1 MNKKLI
7 PFLLLPLFL
16 IIIQACDESPQEEMM
31 DEKYT
36 FLIGAYT
43 DDESQGIGLLTFDP
57 ENNLLQASTIA
68 AGVINPSFVITNKAQ
83 TLAFAVEETD
93 GENGGKVKSFSL
105 DRQTNTL
112 QLLDTENTFGAHP
125 CYLSLDPNEEFLVV
139 GNYSGGNFSAYKI
152 EDGKLRHIQT
162 YQHEGQSINL
172 SRQES
177 AHVHSVVFHPSGKY
191 LLVGDLGTDKIHVY
205 DFNPT
210 FAVPFNNAN
219 TPYYEVEAGAGPRH
233 LVVHPSG
240 SPVYLIHE
248 LTAELGVYSF
258 NNGEMALMQTV
269 SLTDDD
275 FIGSIGAAE
284 VRISPDGKFVYASNR
299 GDAND
304 ISVFEVKEEGK
315 LNFVERVKSGGEMPR
330 NFIITKDGNYL
341 LVAHQ
346 ASHNITVFERNQRTG
361 KLSKL
366 NLETNYH
373 KPVYFFGLD

>member
-7 PFLLLPLFL
+7 LSTLLPVLFL
-16 IIIQACDESPQEEMM
+16 MIQACDESPQEEMM
-31 DEKYT
+31 EEKYT

-43 DDESQGIGLLTFDP
+43 DNESQGIGFLTFDP

-68 AGVINPSFVITNKAQ
+68 AGIINPSFVITNMAQ

-93 GENGGKVKSFSL
+93 GEKGGKVKSFSL
-105 DRQTNTL
+105 DRQTNTM
-112 QLLDTENTFGAHP
+112 QLLDTEDTFGAHP
-125 CYLSLDPNEEFLVV
+125 CYLSLDPKEEFLIV

-152 EDGKLRHIQT
+152 EDGKLNHVQT
-162 YQHEGQSINL
+162 YQHEGQSINP

-210 FAVPFNNAN
+210 FAVPFNNAD
-219 TPYYEVEAGAGPRH
+219 TPYHEVEAGAGPRH

-240 SPVYLIHE
+240 SPVYLVHE
-248 LTAELGVYSF
+248 LSAELGVYTF
-258 NNGEMALMQTV
+258 NNGEMARIQTV

-275 FIGSIGAAE
+275 FIGAVGAAE

-304 ISVFEVKEEGK
+304 ITVFEIENEGK
-315 LNFVERVKSGGEMPR
+315 LKFVERVKTGGEMPR

-346 ASHNITVFERNQRTG
+346 ASHTITVFERNQRSG
-361 KLSKL
+361 KLSKID
-366 NLETNYH
+366 LETKYH
-373 KPVYFFGLD
+373 KPVHFFGLD